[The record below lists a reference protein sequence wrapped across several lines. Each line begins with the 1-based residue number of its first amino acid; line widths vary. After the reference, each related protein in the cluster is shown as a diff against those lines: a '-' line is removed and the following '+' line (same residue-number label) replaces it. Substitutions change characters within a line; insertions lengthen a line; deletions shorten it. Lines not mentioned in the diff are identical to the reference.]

1 MPTLVLALLVSL
13 LAAGPTTAAA
23 GQPPRGQR
31 EAPATQVPALTED
44 QVKQAQ
50 EALKTEGFHPGSIDG
65 VVGRRTGE
73 ALRAFQRREGLP
85 PTGVLD
91 EPTVSRLAPRPTCV
105 QEGLTTSYGQAWEGR
120 RTAGGERFDPDALTA
135 GHRTLPFGTP
145 VRVTNLDTHQ
155 SVEVTMNDRG
165 PNTKRPL
172 IDLTPAAAERIGW
185 RERRGESPVRL
196 EVLDPKACA
205 AGGPSARD

>member
-1 MPTLVLALLVSL
+1 MHTLVLALLVSL
-13 LAAGPTTAAA
+13 LAVWPTMAAT

-31 EAPATQVPALTED
+31 EVPDAQVPVLTED

-65 VVGRRTGE
+65 VVGRRTRE
-73 ALRAFQRREGLP
+73 ALRAYQTREGLP

-91 EPTVSRLAPRPTCV
+91 EPTFSRLAPRPTCV
-105 QEGLTTSYGQAWEGR
+105 QEGLATSYGHAWEGR

-145 VRVTNLDTHQ
+145 VRVTNLETNQ
-155 SVEVTMNDRG
+155 SVEVTVNDRG
-165 PNTKRPL
+165 PKTKQHL

-185 RERRGESPVRL
+185 QRRRGESRVRV
-196 EVLDPKACA
+196 EVLDPNTCD
-205 AGGPSARD
+205 AGGPRERG